1 MFHFNCNEGLTFM
14 CLTESDYKVA
24 LARKFLVDVEEKFR
38 NIYSKNRI
46 ESSNAFGFNA
56 FDKEILKSMKYFNSD
71 EADKLK
77 KTLKELNNV
86 KEIILDNLDQIL
98 ERDEKV
104 ELLVIKTQTMNMRAR
119 GFKRQ
124 ARQLRNEER

>member
-1 MFHFNCNEGLTFM
+1 
-14 CLTESDYKVA
+14 
-24 LARKFLVDVEEKFR
+24 
-38 NIYSKNRI
+38 
-46 ESSNAFGFNA
+46 
-56 FDKEILKSMKYFNSD
+56 
-71 EADKLK
+71 
-77 KTLKELNNV
+77 LKELNNV
-86 KEIILDNLDQIL
+86 KEIILDNLDMIL

>member
-1 MFHFNCNEGLTFM
+1 M